1 MVCMP
6 TSLRIALDV
15 FGTSFMEDYRIKAY
29 RGVIRYA
36 RENTNWEIFVND
48 QSFSLT
54 HQFASY
60 DDFLRLHIDG
70 LIFADQKSHTCSQVA
85 KLNIP
90 AVNINGYR
98 GSPRIA
104 GVSSNDPE
112 VGRMGACHFLEKGFR
127 SLAFCGPGN
136 WKWCKQRSE
145 AFAQEVKRAAKKVSL
160 FLPNYEF
167 DDDYEYENDANPSH
181 QWTTASELRDWID
194 SLEKPVGIM
203 GCHDQRALHAL
214 EACKDLQLRIPNE
227 VSILGVDNNLLLCE
241 ASEPSLSS
249 IDLDPTRIGYE
260 SAQILDRMLTRR
272 IRKPCHAIV
281 PPKGIATRMSS
292 DILAVEDPILARAL
306 QFIQNR
312 KNQFIG
318 VDDVVEAS
326 GVSRRTLER
335 RFKEYFG
342 RTINQEIGYQ
352 RIELA
357 KMLLFDTHL
366 SIDTI
371 SAQCGFRYATYF
383 SQIFEKETGVSPGK
397 WRLQN
402 KRISKM
408 EM

>member
-1 MVCMP
+1 MS
-6 TSLRIALDV
+6 TRLRIALDV

-60 DDFLRLHIDG
+60 DDLLRLHIDG
-70 LIFADQKSHTCSQVA
+70 LIFADQKTHTCSQVA

-98 GSPRIA
+98 GSQRIS
-104 GVSSNDPE
+104 GVSSDDPE

-136 WKWCKQRSE
+136 WNWCR
-145 AFAQEVKRAAKKVSL
+145 KRAETFAGETERAQKKCSL
-160 FLPNYEF
+160 FLPDYAF
-167 DDDYEYENDANPSH
+167 DDDYEYESDANPNRH
-181 QWTTASELRDWID
+181 WTTPSELRNWID

-214 EACKDLQLRIPNE
+214 EACKDLGLRIPNE

-249 IDLDPTRIGYE
+249 VDLDPTRIGYE
-260 SAQILDRMLTRR
+260 AAQILDRMLTGQ
-272 IRKPCHAIV
+272 IVKPCHTIV
-281 PPKGIATRMSS
+281 PPKGIVTRMSS

-306 QFIQNR
+306 QYIQTQKIN
-312 KNQFIG
+312 NIG
-318 VDDVVEAS
+318 VDNVVEAS

-335 RFKEYFG
+335 RFKNYFG
-342 RTINQEIGYQ
+342 RTINREIGYQ
-352 RIELA
+352 RIEFA
-357 KMLLFDTHL
+357 KTLLFDTHL
-366 SIDTI
+366 SIDAI
-371 SAQCGFRYATYF
+371 ASQCGFRYATYF
-383 SQIFEKETGVSPGK
+383 SQIFEKETGDSPGK
-397 WRLQN
+397 WRLKN

-408 EM
+408 DL